1 MLAKL
6 EFKSIIMY
14 MSDQQSGVTGQ
25 FEAGELEDMLLLDRL
40 ATDSEY
46 RHMSTG
52 QTERQALKREA
63 RQQRVYTELWDTI
76 IGLRRDAAKPRT
88 VIHALL
94 VDAQPLSIHQL
105 SYRTQQ
111 EVADIEAKVADLSM
125 ARLVVR
131 SPYEENVDRV
141 ALLVVPEL

>member
-1 MLAKL
+1 
-6 EFKSIIMY
+6 